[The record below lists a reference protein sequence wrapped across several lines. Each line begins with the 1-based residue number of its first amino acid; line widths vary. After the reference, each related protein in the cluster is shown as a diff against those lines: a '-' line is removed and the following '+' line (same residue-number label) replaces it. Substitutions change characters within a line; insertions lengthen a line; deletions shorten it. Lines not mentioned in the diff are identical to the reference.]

1 MFPISDERVNFMNNG
16 GFIMLPRSF
25 MYWRW
30 YRNAN
35 TMRVFLHLV
44 MSANYTE
51 HGFEGITVRR
61 GQVVTSHPSLASKLK
76 LSEQQVRT
84 ALKHLKSTGDISV
97 RVTSKFSI
105 ITIHSFDSF
114 QPAAGRSTDK
124 QRTDTGQ
131 RTDVQQQYNKGIKE
145 KGNNSFLPQN
155 LCEDTEASL
164 KKRCEKKDYI
174 SEELCEKTK
183 PLSDDLCDRTEPLY
197 DDLRDRTKPLSEHLT
212 EQTLPLSKT
221 AGGEERPDLWA
232 ASRKLIGG
240 ES

>member
-1 MFPISDERVNFMNNG
+1 MFPISDERMNTMNNG

-155 LCEDTEASL
+155 LCEDTEASP
-164 KKRCEKKDYI
+164 KKRCEKKDLI
-174 SEELCEKTK
+174 SEDFCE
-183 PLSDDLCDRTEPLY
+183 RAEPLY

-221 AGGEERPDLWA
+221 VSGEERPDLWA

-240 ES
+240 ER